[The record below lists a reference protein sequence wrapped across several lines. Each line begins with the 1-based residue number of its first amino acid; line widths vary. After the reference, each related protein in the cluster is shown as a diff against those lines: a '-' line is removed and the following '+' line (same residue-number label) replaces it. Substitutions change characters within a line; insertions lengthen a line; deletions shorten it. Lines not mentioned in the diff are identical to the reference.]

1 MHKDSRSKPM
11 PQVGSLDELTGLVAN
26 RTGVYVR
33 WSLGPAADLPSVSSR
48 DDLTGIAMPG
58 LSASALDVEP
68 WWGER
73 SLRLWVA
80 RRLYDYAHLP
90 RTKDRRVR
98 PWLLLGTEV
107 GRGPDNEPLVT
118 GVRPVGWVHQ
128 AVIDEATREI
138 EDQPGGWGPLDRTP
152 RRWHTRRRPGE
163 AG

>member
-1 MHKDSRSKPM
+1 MHDHERPPKAM
-11 PQVGSLDELTGLVAN
+11 PQVGSLDELTGLIAG

-73 SLRLWVA
+73 PLRLWIA

-90 RTKDRRVR
+90 AAKDRRVR
-98 PWLLLGTEV
+98 PWLLHGTQI
-107 GRGPDNEPLVT
+107 GRGPDNEPLLTDV
-118 GVRPVGWVHQ
+118 VPV
-128 AVIDEATREI
+128 A
-138 EDQPGGWGPLDRTP
+138 
-152 RRWHTRRRPGE
+152 
-163 AG
+163 